1 MKNFLHIPITIVG
14 TIIASFFANIA
25 ISKYSEGNLEYQIK
39 SANYESVKISNNYEY
54 KQCTTL
60 INLNIENNS
69 NFNEKNIQVK
79 FTGIHQGLLDS
90 IELNSNIKNIDF
102 NKTRDDFIRILELR
116 QKEKA
121 KIQIKFTGLSCIDTD
136 TPYLEN
142 DPYISSDSSLAQKK
156 QKFFDK
162 YSELTFMMSSL
173 GVLFIII
180 LCIALAVDILTP
192 KEKKIASLE
201 KQVMALKDEI
211 KNNKK

>member
-1 MKNFLHIPITIVG
+1 MKNFLNTVATIVA
-14 TIIASFFANIA
+14 TIISTFLAQIA
-25 ISKYSEGNLEYQIK
+25 ISKYSAGNLEYQVK
-39 SANYESVKISNNYEY
+39 SANYQSIEKNNGYEH
-54 KQCTTL
+54 KQCITL
-60 INLNIENNS
+60 INLSIENNS

-79 FTGIHQGLLDS
+79 IPNIYETLFNN
-90 IELNSNIKNIDF
+90 IEINSDIKNIEF
-102 NKTRDDFIRILELR
+102 NKTKANFIQIPELR

-180 LCIALAVDILTP
+180 LCIALAIDILTP

-201 KQVMALKDEI
+201 KQIQQLKD
-211 KNNKK
+211 KKLDKV

>member
-1 MKNFLHIPITIVG
+1 MATIVA
-14 TIIASFFANIA
+14 TIISTLLAQIA
-25 ISKYSEGNLEYQIK
+25 ISKYSAGNLEYQVK
-39 SANYESVKISNNYEY
+39 SANYESIEKNNGYAH
-54 KQCTTL
+54 KQCMTL
-60 INLNIENNS
+60 INLSKENNS

-79 FTGIHQGLLDS
+79 IPNIYENLLNN
-90 IELNSNIKNIDF
+90 IEINSDIKDIEF
-102 NKTRDDFIRILELR
+102 NKTKANFIQIPELR

-121 KIQIKFTGLSCIDTD
+121 RIQIKFTGLSCIDTD

-180 LCIALAVDILTP
+180 LCIALAIDILTP

-201 KQVMALKDEI
+201 KQIQQLKDK
-211 KNNKK
+211 KN

>member
-1 MKNFLHIPITIVG
+1 MKKAVLLYTILLTFL
-14 TIIASFFANIA
+14 AQIA
-25 ISKYSEGNLEYQIK
+25 ISKYSAGNLEYQVK
-39 SANYESVKISNNYEY
+39 SANYQSIEKNNGYEH
-54 KQCTTL
+54 KQCITL
-60 INLNIENNS
+60 INLSIENNS

-79 FTGIHQGLLDS
+79 IPNIYETLFNN
-90 IELNSNIKNIDF
+90 IEINSDIKNIEF
-102 NKTRDDFIRILELR
+102 NKTKANFIQIPELR

-180 LCIALAVDILTP
+180 LCIALAIDILTP

-201 KQVMALKDEI
+201 KQIQQLKDK
-211 KNNKK
+211 KN